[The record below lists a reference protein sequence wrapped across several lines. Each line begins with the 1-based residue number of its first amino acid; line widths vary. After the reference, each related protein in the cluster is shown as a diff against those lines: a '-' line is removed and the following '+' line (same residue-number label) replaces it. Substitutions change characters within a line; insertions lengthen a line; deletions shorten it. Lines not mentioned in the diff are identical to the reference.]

1 MSSSDIKDLIGRLTN
16 QNNESQRTGCK
27 KCGYSGHLTFQC
39 RNFVRVDPKKDVVV
53 DVSSTSSEEEDSD
66 KEISVSSTTTPT
78 SSDSDS
84 KRKKYQRRKTVKER
98 SQSLERALKQRDV
111 PRQRAASYSPPALK
125 RAKRSHSVTTDET
138 DKSDDDSDSHKRKR
152 KKISKHQ
159 KKEQPRSKHRK
170 SHKHKEKKKS
180 RRKKSRK
187 RHKATSESE

>member
-1 MSSSDIKDLIGRLTN
+1 MRISILIL
-16 QNNESQRTGCK
+16 GCK
-27 KCGYSGHLTFQC
+27 GLIVGYVLTGGHLTFQC

-84 KRKKYQRRKTVKER
+84 KRKKSQRRKTVKERLDAAKFFNDDVFSTQIFLFPVILR

-125 RAKRSHSVTTDET
+125 RYV
-138 DKSDDDSDSHKRKR
+138 
-152 KKISKHQ
+152 
-159 KKEQPRSKHRK
+159 
-170 SHKHKEKKKS
+170 
-180 RRKKSRK
+180 
-187 RHKATSESE
+187 